1 MYSRADVATEAA
13 REICSQSE
21 TFTSGV
27 FPIYDSITFYR
38 TLDTS
43 LTSLLWNFCTKI
55 GRLNDRVRIL

>member
-27 FPIYDSITFYR
+27 FPIYDSITFYAS
-38 TLDTS
+38 LDSS
-43 LTSLLWNFCTKI
+43 LTSLL
-55 GRLNDRVRIL
+55 